1 MYSNEA
7 VELAVAYNRHLRERM
22 TEEVREAAGNAD
34 FEKADELVET
44 YIESSTVINQMIA
57 WAYEQNQNEQI
68 QEDINNA

>member
-1 MYSNEA
+1 MKLEN
-7 VELAVAYNRHLRERM
+7 
-22 TEEVREAAGNAD
+22 
-34 FEKADELVET
+34 